1 MKLHHIA
8 IWTFRLEEL
17 KEFYVRFFGG
27 KSNEKYINPKK
38 GFESYFISF
47 GEGTDLEL
55 MSRTDVQNTPIEENR
70 VGLTHFA
77 FTFPS
82 QEEVLRFTEQM
93 RSEGYTIAGEP
104 RTWVGGPM
112 HQRLHGGH
120 GGGAFHNTIPHGLA
134 VRAAAGN
141 AGRINGFGQNLGCNS
156 PLCKPP
162 VGAAAAQ
169 KFHHI
174 HLEALPYYIEFVFSL

>member
-1 MKLHHIA
+1 MRRIPQCDHIA
-8 IWTFRLEEL
+8 QPQSLGQTQQLGQRGPVDGPHDAAANAVCPGGSGQAAQRQANVHI
-17 KEFYVRFFGG
+17 VRTGQTVILQNGDKRGG
-27 KSNEKYINPKK
+27 
-38 GFESYFISF
+38 
-47 GEGTDLEL
+47 LL
-55 MSRTDVQNTPIEENR
+55 
-70 VGLTHFA
+70 VGLRRA
-77 FTFPS
+77 
-82 QEEVLRFTEQM
+82 LL
-93 RSEGYTIAGEP
+93 AGQ
-104 RTWVGGPM
+104 VGGPM

-141 AGRINGFGQNLGCNS
+141 AGCINGFGQNLGRNS

-174 HLEALPYYIEFVFSL
+174 HLGALPYYIKFVFSL